1 MQPASQRL
9 IDDVMAILP
18 VSQEDLLYKGIVA
31 ALSERIIELKRAQA
45 RLAGQYDTLQD
56 LERRIESE
64 GVSVDDHTL
73 YSDLLEWRA
82 LGSELAVLARVL
94 EGL

>member
-82 LGSELAVLARVL
+82 
-94 EGL
+94 